1 MKFAEPTKFHR
12 KSGMRGTR
20 PWSRNRALEPQ
31 FSRRFLRSAAG
42 SSVQEGSDSLNSASQ
57 TEVQVYPRKVL
68 LLSTLICLNGSG
80 SSQIILRSAGLPTLN
95 EPAGATAS
103 SAVSSELRGMATK
116 GQLGN
121 KLSTAGEREQIKRLY
136 ETANFAPLWIKGD
149 EPTSQATYLIEA
161 MRASRL
167 KGLNPSDYDAES
179 LGTQS
184 KSLKGASAAAQASF
198 DASLTMATMRYI
210 SDLRVGRINPKHL
223 KFGIDVQSKQY
234 NLPEFIGKQVASA
247 GNVQSVLDQT
257 EPPYAGYRRIETT
270 LKQYL
275 DLAAKGDGPKVPGGT
290 KTVAPGDTYTGAT
303 PLAERLQLL
312 GDLPQGGSFDSYNGA
327 LVEGVKHF
335 QARHGLATDGKLD
348 ASTLRE
354 LNTPLSARVQQ
365 IDDALERWRWM
376 PTEFQQPPVLVNI
389 PEFRLRAYSEDHQLA
404 LSMNVVVGKAA
415 PTQTPVFTDDIR
427 YIVFRPYW
435 NVPAGILRRT
445 VIPAIMKNSGYL
457 ARERFEVTDSTG
469 RVVSPND
476 DLVAGLRSGKYSVRQ
491 KPGPTNA
498 LGLIKFMF
506 PNSHSVY
513 LHSTPST
520 ELFSRSRRD
529 FSSGCIRVEKPAE
542 LAGFLLRNQLD
553 GQQPWTVALAQTAM
567 DSGKDNR
574 QVNLTVKVPV
584 LILYVTAVAEEDGT
598 VHFFDDIYGHDER
611 LNALL
616 AKGPPYP

>member
-1 MKFAEPTKFHR
+1 MNSFFNALL
-12 KSGMRGTR
+12 R
-20 PWSRNRALEPQ
+20 P
-31 FSRRFLRSAAG
+31 
-42 SSVQEGSDSLNSASQ
+42 
-57 TEVQVYPRKVL
+57 YICL
-68 LLSTLICLNGSG
+68 LLIAISPDFASAQTGNAPKTAV
-80 SSQIILRSAGLPTLN
+80 SSSL
-95 EPAGATAS
+95 
-103 SAVSSELRGMATK
+103 SSELREMVAK

-121 KLSTAGEREQIKRLY
+121 NLTSTGYREQIKTLY
-136 ETANFAPLWIKGD
+136 ESTNFAPLWIKND

-161 MRASRL
+161 LRASRL
-167 KGLNPSDYDAES
+167 KGLNPRDYDAES
-179 LGTQS
+179 LVTQS

-198 DASLTMATMRYI
+198 DATLTLATMRYI
-210 SDLRVGRINPKHL
+210 SDLRIGRVNPKHL
-223 KFGIDVQSKQY
+223 KFGIDVQSKKY
-234 NLPEFIGKQVASA
+234 NLPEFITQQVASA
-247 GNVQSVLDQT
+247 GNLQSVLDQI
-257 EPPYAGYRRIETT
+257 EPPYVGYRRIETA
-270 LKQYL
+270 LKQYI
-275 DLAAKGDGPKVPGGT
+275 DLAAKGDGPKVPAAT
-290 KTVAPGDTYTGAT
+290 KTVAPGDAYAGTAQ
-303 PLAERLQLL
+303 LAARLQLL
-312 GDLPQGGSFDSYNGA
+312 GDLPQGGSFDSYSGS

-335 QARHGLATDGKLD
+335 QARHGLDADGKLG
-348 ASTLRE
+348 ATTLRE
-354 LNTPLSARVQQ
+354 LNTPLSVRVQQ

-427 YIVFRPYW
+427 FIVFRPYW
-435 NVPAGILRRT
+435 NVPPGILRRS
-445 VIPAIMKNSGYL
+445 VIPGITKSSSYIS
-457 ARERFEVTDSTG
+457 RERFEVTDSSG
-469 RVVSPND
+469 RSVSAND
-476 DLVAGLRSGKYSVRQ
+476 DLVAGLRSGKYSIRQ
-491 KPGPTNA
+491 KPGPNNA

-520 ELFSRSRRD
+520 ELFAKSRRD

-542 LAGFLLRNQLD
+542 LGAFLLRNQPD
-553 GQQPWTVALAQTAM
+553 GQQPWTVASVQTAM

-598 VHFFDDIYGHDER
+598 VHFFDDIYGHDKR

>member
-1 MKFAEPTKFHR
+1 MY
-12 KSGMRGTR
+12 
-20 PWSRNRALEPQ
+20 
-31 FSRRFLRSAAG
+31 
-42 SSVQEGSDSLNSASQ
+42 SSKL
-57 TEVQVYPRKVL
+57 L
-68 LLSTLICLNGSG
+68 LLSILICLNGSG
-80 SSQIILRSAGLPTLN
+80 PSQVMLPSAGLTTLN
-95 EPAGATAS
+95 EPAGAADS
-103 SAVSSELRGMATK
+103 SAISAELRGMAAK

-121 KLSTAGEREQIKRLY
+121 NLSTTGYREQIKRLY
-136 ETANFAPLWIKGD
+136 ESANFAPLWIKGD
-149 EPTSQATYLIEA
+149 EPTSQATYLIEVL
-161 MRASRL
+161 RASRL
-167 KGLNPSDYDAES
+167 KGLNPSDYDADS

-184 KSLKGASAAAQASF
+184 KSLKGASAVAQASF
-198 DASLTMATMRYI
+198 DASLTIATMRYI
-210 SDLRVGRINPKHL
+210 SDLRIGRINPKHL
-223 KFGIDVQSKQY
+223 KFGIDVQSKKY
-234 NLPEFIGKQVASA
+234 NLPEFIAQQVTSA
-247 GNVQSVLDQT
+247 GNVKSVLDQT
-257 EPPYAGYRRIETT
+257 EPPYAGYRRIEIT

-275 DLAAKGDGPKVPGGT
+275 DLAAKGDGAKVPGGT
-290 KTVAPGDTYTGAT
+290 KTVAPGDTYTGAAQLT
-303 PLAERLQLL
+303 ERLQLL
-312 GDLPQGGSFDSYNGA
+312 GDLPQGGSFDSYSGT

-335 QARHGLATDGKLD
+335 QARHGLAVDGKLD
-348 ASTLRE
+348 ATTLRE

-427 YIVFRPYW
+427 FIVFRPYW
-435 NVPAGILRRT
+435 NVPPGILRRT
-445 VIPAIMKNSGYL
+445 VIPGIMKSSGYI
-457 ARERFEVTDSTG
+457 ARERFEVTDSSG
-469 RVVSPND
+469 RVVSAND
-476 DLVAGLRSGKYSVRQ
+476 DLVAGLRSGKYSIRQ

-520 ELFSRSRRD
+520 ELFSKSRRD
-529 FSSGCIRVEKPAE
+529 FSSGCIRLERPAE

-553 GQQPWTVALAQTAM
+553 GQQHWTVARAQTAM

-598 VHFFDDIYGHDER
+598 VHFFDDIYGHDRR

-616 AKGPPYP
+616 SKGPPYP

>member
-1 MKFAEPTKFHR
+1 MYSTK
-12 KSGMRGTR
+12 
-20 PWSRNRALEPQ
+20 L
-31 FSRRFLRSAAG
+31 
-42 SSVQEGSDSLNSASQ
+42 
-57 TEVQVYPRKVL
+57 L
-68 LLSTLICLNGSG
+68 LLSILICLNGGG
-80 SSQIILRSAGLPTLN
+80 SSQVMLPAAGLSILN
-95 EPAGATAS
+95 EATDATAP
-103 SAVSSELRGMATK
+103 SAITSELRGMAAK

-121 KLSTAGEREQIKRLY
+121 NLNTVGYREQIKKLY
-136 ETANFAPLWIKGD
+136 ESVNFAPLWIKGD

-161 MRASRL
+161 LRASRL

-179 LGTQS
+179 LRTRS

-210 SDLRVGRINPKHL
+210 SDLRIGRINPKHL
-223 KFGIDVQSKQY
+223 KFGIDVRSKRY
-234 NLPEFIGKQVASA
+234 NLPEFIEQQVAGA

-257 EPPYAGYRRIETT
+257 EPPYAGYRRIEAK

-275 DLAAKGDGPKVPGGT
+275 DLAAKGDGAKVPGGT
-290 KTVAPGDTYTGAT
+290 KTIAPGDTYTGTAQ
-303 PLAERLQLL
+303 LAERLQLL
-312 GDLPQGGSFDSYNGA
+312 GDLPQGGSFDSYSGA

-348 ASTLRE
+348 ATTLRE

-404 LSMNVVVGKAA
+404 LSMNVIVGKAA

-427 YIVFRPYW
+427 FIVFRPYW
-435 NVPAGILRRT
+435 NVPPGILRRT
-445 VIPAIMKNSGYL
+445 VIPNILKSSGYL
-457 ARERFEVTDSTG
+457 ARERFEVTDSSG
-469 RVVSPND
+469 RVVSAND
-476 DLVAGLRSGKYSVRQ
+476 DLVAGLRSGKYAIRQ

-520 ELFSRSRRD
+520 ELFSKSRRD
-529 FSSGCIRVEKPAE
+529 FSSGCIRLEKPAE
-542 LAGFLLRNQLD
+542 LAGFLLRNQPD
-553 GQQPWTVALAQTAM
+553 GQQPWTVALVQTAM

-598 VHFFDDIYGHDER
+598 VHFFDDIYGHDQR